1 MSLLNLA
8 RRSAWRKP
16 LRTLLLIFC
25 VTIAFLIYGLTA
37 SFQNG
42 AQGSAGA
49 SDDLL
54 GVMNAAGR
62 TQPLPM
68 AAMSRIASEPDV
80 AAVAYMVRLR
90 GYVNVEKNVVSV
102 SASDPRLMDE
112 VNGRELG
119 LTPELLSALGQTRD
133 RVLVGRALAEAQ
145 GWSVGQR
152 ITVTAFQT
160 ALKDGSRDWRFE
172 IAGIFEGES
181 DNTDTYFMLARY
193 DYINTARARGAGM
206 VDAFVVRPAA
216 GVSPGTLAARIDA
229 LFANSATPTRT
240 QSEKQFLEAF
250 LRQYADVGLI
260 INLVVGAAFVTL
272 LMIVINTMVFAVRER
287 TFEIGMLKTLGFSRG
302 QILTLILGETLFLF
316 AVGGILGL
324 ILTKAAVV
332 LTGPALGLVLS
343 VTTLAKT
350 VPFIVGLG
358 LATGLIPAV
367 NAMRTPITAAFRAR

>member
-1 MSLLNLA
+1 MSFFRLA
-8 RRSAWRKP
+8 RRNAWRKP

-25 VTIAFLIYGLTA
+25 VTVAFLIYGLTA
-37 SFQNG
+37 SFLNG
-42 AQGSAGA
+42 SQGSAGA

-68 AAMSRIASEPDV
+68 AYMTHITAEPGVAS
-80 AAVAYMVRLR
+80 VAYMARMR
-90 GYVNVEKNVVSV
+90 GYVNVEKNVVAV
-102 SASDPRLMDE
+102 SATDPKLIAD
-112 VNGRELG
+112 VNSRELG
-119 LTPELLSALGQTRD
+119 LTPELISALGATKD

-160 ALKDGSRDWRFE
+160 TRKDGSRDWRFE
-172 IAGIFEGES
+172 IAGIFEGENAS
-181 DNTDTYFMLARY
+181 TDTYFMIASY
-193 DYINTARARGAGM
+193 DYVNTSRARGENT
-206 VDAFVVRPAA
+206 VDAFIVRAKD
-216 GVSPGTLAARIDA
+216 GVSPGVLAARIDA

-260 INLVVGAAFVTL
+260 INLVIGAAFVTL

-287 TFEIGMLKTLGFSRG
+287 TFEIGVLKTLGFSRVR
-302 QILTLILGETLFLF
+302 ILVLVLGETLFIF
-316 AVGGILGL
+316 IVGGNLGL
-324 ILTKAAVV
+324 ILANIATVV
-332 LTGPALGLVLS
+332 AGPVLGLVFS
-343 VTTLAKT
+343 MGALAKAT
-350 VPFIVGLG
+350 SFIVVLG
-358 LATGLIPAV
+358 LVTGLIPAI